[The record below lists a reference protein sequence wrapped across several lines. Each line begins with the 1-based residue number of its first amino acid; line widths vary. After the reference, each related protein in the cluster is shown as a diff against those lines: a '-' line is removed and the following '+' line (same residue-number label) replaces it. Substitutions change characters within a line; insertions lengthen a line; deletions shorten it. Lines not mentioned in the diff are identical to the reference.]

1 MFEIVKH
8 LLSVFIDILP
18 YLIGLYL
25 IFDFTGSLLLGKR

>member
-1 MFEIVKH
+1 MFDIVKY
-8 LLSVFIDILP
+8 LLSLFIDMLP